1 MACRQMRISAA
12 QPEHAQGVLVL
23 LCDDMLSPLALWL
36 RSQNS
41 CPSKF
46 SKRNAELRLRC
57 DAAFME

>member
-1 MACRQMRISAA
+1 MRISGV
-12 QPEHAQGVLVL
+12 QPEPAQGVLVL

-46 SKRNAELRLRC
+46 SKRNAELRL
-57 DAAFME
+57 